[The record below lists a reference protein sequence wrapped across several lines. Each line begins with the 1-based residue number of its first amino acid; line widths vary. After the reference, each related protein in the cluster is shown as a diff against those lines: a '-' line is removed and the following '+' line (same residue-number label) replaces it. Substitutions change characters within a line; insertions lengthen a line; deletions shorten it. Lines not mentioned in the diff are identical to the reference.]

1 MEARAQIAQEM
12 AELAIDFLSSLD
24 TAQEKLAAWPFPSD
38 GERERWFYTPTDHG
52 GVTLGSLTS
61 PQERK
66 ALRFVASG
74 LSVAGYV
81 TLATIIGLDNILD
94 QVEGW
99 KINWGRDRG
108 RDPGLYYLR
117 VFGTPGNTG
126 SWSWRFGGHHVS
138 IQHTIIDG
146 MIVASTP
153 CFFGAD
159 PASSPLLGSAPLRP
173 LAGPEDLAHDVVLSL
188 TDEQLHRALLSPN
201 APTDLVTTNRRS
213 SKRARPPSI
222 SSTSGAMSST
232 ANYWISLTP
241 FRSMPTKRPAL
252 LQPTSL
258 LSLILSSPRG
268 YSLRTLTV
276 TSAKRFVSCSTHT
289 CTEFLMRS
297 LSWRPQSTRV
307 TRLMILPS
315 PGRAL
320 RNRGNPTTTACR
332 LRNYSL
338 NMTTPSGLR
347 TTSTPCGVTPIMTS
361 AAIFWLSTSRTT
373 TKHRNPARKSG
384 TAVTDLVVFTTF

>member
-138 IQHTIIDG
+138 IQHTIVDG

-201 APTDLVTTNRRS
+201 APTDLVTTNRAIIEEGETPLHLKYIWRDVFDGELLDLVDTIQINAD
-213 SKRARPPSI
+213 KAA
-222 SSTSGAMSST
+222 G
-232 ANYWISLTP
+232 LTP
-241 FRSMPTKRPAL
+241 ADLAALSYTKQPKGIFVKDFDSNQREAIRKLLDTYLYRVPDAL
-252 LQPTSL
+252 AELEAAKYEGDKINDLAFAWAGSTQPWQPHYYRMQAPQL
-258 LSLILSSPRG
+258 LVEYDNTQRAANHVH
-268 YSLRTLTV
+268 TL
-276 TSAKRFVSCSTHT
+276 
-289 CTEFLMRS
+289 
-297 LSWRPQSTRV
+297 W
-307 TRLMILPS
+307 
-315 PGRAL
+315 
-320 RNRGNPTTTACR
+320 
-332 LRNYSL
+332 
-338 NMTTPSGLR
+338 
-347 TTSTPCGVTPIMTS
+347 
-361 AAIFWLSTSRTT
+361 
-373 TKHRNPARKSG
+373 RNPDNDFGRDILAEHLKNHH
-384 TAVTDLVVFTTF
+384 